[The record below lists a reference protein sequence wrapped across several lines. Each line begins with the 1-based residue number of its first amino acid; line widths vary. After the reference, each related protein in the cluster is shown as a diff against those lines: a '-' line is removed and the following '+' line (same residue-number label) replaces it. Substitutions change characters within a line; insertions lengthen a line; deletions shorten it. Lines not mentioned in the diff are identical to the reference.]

1 VETVREYS
9 RPLMVLL
16 VEPDPDD
23 AQPVAERLRA
33 RACAVLVVPDAWGAL
48 EAAGGLTPDAVI
60 LGTGFPD
67 AQARGVVRELGR
79 LGSARPTPVVALATA
94 RGEGRHGR
102 AQAGTDARPVTPAQ
116 LEELLDHLAAKVRE
130 AAAKRARKCPPE

>member
-33 RACAVLVVPDAWGAL
+33 RACAVVIVPDASGAL

-60 LGTGFPD
+60 LGTGFPE
-67 AQARGVVRELGR
+67 AQTRGVIRGLGR
-79 LGSARPTPVVALATA
+79 LHAARPTTVVALAA
-94 RGEGRHGR
+94 APGENGHLP
-102 AQAGTDARPVTPAQ
+102 AETGTDARPVTPAQ

-130 AAAKRARKCPPE
+130 AAARARKRPPG